1 MSKTILLTGSSGL
14 IGSYLLGQLKYS
26 GYEVVLSSRD
36 PHLARKSGLFYINSF
51 EFQNFSSMKIDAI
64 IHTAGF
70 YTLHDSVESNLKL
83 IESNI
88 GTSFGVSNI
97 VRELGSPVIS
107 LQSYFEKCPIEFYPW
122 SLYSASKSIGNSLI
136 TQVASKYGV
145 SQASI
150 YLFDNY
156 GYSKNRKKFLDLVL
170 ETRKTNLTLKAS
182 EGKQILNLTHIDDVV
197 SNILSVLK
205 LIFEKKITNKEFQ
218 LKSAEEFTL
227 REIVE
232 IINLKGKIPI
242 NIEWGA
248 IPNRSREVLET
259 WDAAENIPGAIFN
272 WTFEKYLE
280 TIL

>member
-14 IGSYLLGQLKYS
+14 IGSYLLEQLKHS

-36 PHLARKSGLFYINSF
+36 THLARKNGLFYINSF
-51 EFQNFSSMKIDAI
+51 EFQNFSSKKIDAI

-70 YTLHDSVESNLKL
+70 YTLNDSVESNLKL

-122 SLYSASKSIGNSLI
+122 SLYSASKSIGNNLI

-156 GYSKNRKKFLDLVL
+156 GYSKNRKKFF
-170 ETRKTNLTLKAS
+170 S
-182 EGKQILNLTHIDDVV
+182 IL
-197 SNILSVLK
+197 LSVL
-205 LIFEKKITNKEFQ
+205 I
-218 LKSAEEFTL
+218 
-227 REIVE
+227 
-232 IINLKGKIPI
+232 
-242 NIEWGA
+242 
-248 IPNRSREVLET
+248 
-259 WDAAENIPGAIFN
+259 
-272 WTFEKYLE
+272 
-280 TIL
+280 

>member
-1 MSKTILLTGSSGL
+1 LLTGSSGL
-14 IGSYLLGQLKYS
+14 IGSYLLEQLKHS

-36 PHLARKSGLFYINSF
+36 THLARKNGLFYINSF
-51 EFQNFSSMKIDAI
+51 EFQNFSSKKIDAI

-70 YTLHDSVESNLKL
+70 YTLNDSVESNLKL

-122 SLYSASKSIGNSLI
+122 SLYSASKSIGNNLI

-156 GYSKNRKKFLDLVL
+156 GYSKNRKKFLDLIL
-170 ETRKTNLTLKAS
+170 ETRKTNSTLRVS
-182 EGKQILNLTHIDDVV
+182 EGKQILNLTHIEDVV
-197 SNILSVLK
+197 SNIILVLK
-205 LIFEKKITNKEFQ
+205 LIFDKKITDKEFQ

-232 IINLKGKIPI
+232 IINVKGKIPI
-242 NIEWGA
+242 KIEWGA
-248 IPNRSREVLET
+248 IPYRSREVFET